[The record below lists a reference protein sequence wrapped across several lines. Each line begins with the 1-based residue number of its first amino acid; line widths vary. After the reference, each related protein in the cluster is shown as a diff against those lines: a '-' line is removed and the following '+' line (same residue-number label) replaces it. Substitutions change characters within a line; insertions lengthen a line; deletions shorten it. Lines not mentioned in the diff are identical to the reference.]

1 MSYLAIDIGGT
12 KTLIAT
18 LSDRGHVTRRA
29 KFLTPKNLDDF
40 LNTLSQTLSVSFRD
54 ANPSV
59 IVIAIPGFVK
69 DNRPVWFGNRPW
81 ENPPIFEVVHKH
93 FNCPIFFEN
102 DASLATV
109 YESKFYSGTSIYL
122 TFSTGIGGGI
132 AKKGVLVQP
141 YSNNFE
147 PGHNFYPWEGENLE
161 WEDIASCRALEKKYG
176 VIATDIKGRDSYK
189 DIATR
194 LSLGLADIISVLNPR
209 TIIIGGPLGMLFP
222 HFYFHLRHELKQI
235 LGRKAKLPR
244 IVRARYPKESVIHG
258 VYTYAKQ
265 HQFSRPAQTA
275 TPVNKKHL
283 RNPYRDTSNK
293 DENAAE

>member
-18 LSDRGHVTRRA
+18 LSERGHITRRA
-29 KFLTPKNLDDF
+29 KFLTPQNLDDF
-40 LNTLSQTLSVSFRD
+40 LNTLAQTLATSFRD
-54 ANPSV
+54 ASPSL
-59 IVIAIPGFVK
+59 IVVAVPGFVK

-81 ENPPIFEVVHKH
+81 ENPPIFEVVQKQ
-93 FNCPIFFEN
+93 FKCPIFFEN

-109 YESKFYSGTSIYL
+109 YESRLYSGTSIYL

-147 PGHNFYPWEGENLE
+147 PGHNFYHWEGKNLE
-161 WEDIASCRALEKKYG
+161 WEDIASCRALETKYG
-176 VIATDIKGRDSYK
+176 VMATDIKGREAYK
-189 DIATR
+189 DIASR

-209 TIIIGGPLGMLFP
+209 TIIIGGPLGMLYPRF
-222 HFYFHLRHELKQI
+222 FLHLRHLLRQS

-258 VYTYAKQ
+258 VYVYAKQ
-265 HQFSRPAQTA
+265 HENAHPACTA
-275 TPVNKKHL
+275 TPRGKKHL
-283 RNPYRDTSNK
+283 RNPYRKSPTRGK
-293 DENAAE
+293 NATE